1 MLVSF
6 KRAVK
11 MQISG
16 ENLSNFETQK
26 LYLEW
31 HFPFGVQQWFLCF
44 WNQGSMENEGR
55 VQAIWKS
62 NILYFKINN
71 VINYRR
77 TLFGDY
83 RHYINIESD
92 FVTCNSNV
100 VFRRLS
106 TIMFL
111 YQDRHGNWVIG
122 NYDSSSSW
130 AISCIPYRT
139 WCREGK
145 GPTEEQS

>member
-1 MLVSF
+1 MGAECKLF
-6 KRAVK
+6 
-11 MQISG
+11 
-16 ENLSNFETQK
+16 ENPTFCIFD
-26 LYLEW
+26 Y
-31 HFPFGVQQWFLCF
+31 
-44 WNQGSMENEGR
+44 
-55 VQAIWKS
+55 
-62 NILYFKINN
+62 

-122 NYDSSSSW
+122 NYDSSSS
-130 AISCIPYRT
+130 
-139 WCREGK
+139 
-145 GPTEEQS
+145 